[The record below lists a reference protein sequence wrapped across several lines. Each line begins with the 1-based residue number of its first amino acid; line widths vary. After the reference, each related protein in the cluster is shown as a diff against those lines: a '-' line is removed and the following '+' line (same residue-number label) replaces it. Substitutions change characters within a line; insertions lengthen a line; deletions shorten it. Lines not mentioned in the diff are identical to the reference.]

1 MWVVALVR
9 DRVTEMQITPDKDKL
24 LLLWFMIVVKG
35 CIIQTST
42 NAILLCFF
50 FCYSATWPKGVQRM
64 ADQYLKNPVRVFV
77 GSLDLNVS
85 KL

>member
-35 CIIQTST
+35 CIIQTS
-42 NAILLCFF
+42 
-50 FCYSATWPKGVQRM
+50 M
-64 ADQYLKNPVRVFV
+64 H
-77 GSLDLNVS
+77 
-85 KL
+85 

>member
-35 CIIQTST
+35 CIIQTSMHCLYKCHIT
-42 NAILLCFF
+42 LFF
-50 FCYSATWPKGVQRM
+50 F
-64 ADQYLKNPVRVFV
+64 FV
-77 GSLDLNVS
+77 TEQCNLA
-85 KL
+85 

>member
-50 FCYSATWPKGVQRM
+50 FVTVQPG
-64 ADQYLKNPVRVFV
+64 LKVFKEWLI
-77 GSLDLNVS
+77 ST
-85 KL
+85 